1 MDVFRIMQELVGW
14 LHVLVDIAAVIV
26 CLMHVGRSVWARILA
41 AGFALQLLVSIV
53 FRIGSY
59 FAATLAS
66 GGGHTLSAFYFM
78 ASLLQLVASAVI
90 VGGLFGLFSQVA
102 GMLARYRMEPT
113 PSASGSIAGPLDP
126 A

>member
-1 MDVFRIMQELVGW
+1 MDAFRIMQELVAW
-14 LHVLVDIAAVIV
+14 LHVLVNIAAVIV

-41 AGFALQLLVSIV
+41 AGFALELLVSVV

-59 FAATLAS
+59 LAATLANR
-66 GGGHTLSAFYFM
+66 GALNVFYFI
-78 ASLLQLVASAVI
+78 ASLLQLVASVVI

-102 GMLARYRMEPT
+102 GMLARYRVEPT
-113 PSASGSIAGPLDP
+113 PSAPAPIVGPLDP